1 MDDLISRQAAIFGL
15 MKEAKADGAYG
26 YIDTKTACDVIKE
39 LPTAEKKGRQID
51 YCGGVKCDQCGFE
64 CDDTYYLGEANFCPN
79 CGARMEESG
88 E

>member
-39 LPTAEKKGRQID
+39 LPTAEKKGR
-51 YCGGVKCDQCGFE
+51 
-64 CDDTYYLGEANFCPN
+64 
-79 CGARMEESG
+79 
-88 E
+88 